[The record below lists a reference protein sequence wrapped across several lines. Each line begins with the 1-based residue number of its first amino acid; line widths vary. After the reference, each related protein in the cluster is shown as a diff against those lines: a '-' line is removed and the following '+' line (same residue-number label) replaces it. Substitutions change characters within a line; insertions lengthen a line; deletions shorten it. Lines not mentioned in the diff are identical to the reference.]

1 MQFDFEAGELLLIDK
16 PVGWTSFDIVN
27 HLRVLIRRHLHIP
40 KLKVGHAGT
49 LDPLATGLLIVC
61 TGKMTKQIQSFQD
74 QDKTYTG
81 TLRLGMTTPS
91 FDLETE
97 ADETFP
103 TDHLTQESLQE
114 ARKFFIGTISQFPPI
129 FSAIKIDGKRAFNY
143 ARKQQEVKLEPRVV
157 TINRFELDNIQIPDV
172 DFVID
177 CSKGTYIRSLAHDF
191 GKSLQNGA
199 CLTTLRRTHIGKFSV
214 ENALS
219 LEQLRELLTS
229 QNPQKNAVQETVSAS
244 ENGSS
249 LT

>member
-1 MQFDFEAGELLLIDK
+1 MQFDFEAGEVLLIDK
-16 PVGWTSFDIVN
+16 PIGWTSFDVVN

-49 LDPLATGLLIVC
+49 LDPLASGLLIVC
-61 TGKMTKQIQSFQD
+61 TGKMTKQIQLYQD
-74 QDKTYTG
+74 QEKTYTG

-91 FDLETE
+91 YDMETE
-97 ADETFP
+97 PDETFP
-103 TDHLTQESLQE
+103 TDHLKQESLQE
-114 ARKFFIGTISQFPPI
+114 ARKNFIGTISQFPPI
-129 FSAIKIDGKRAFNY
+129 YSAIKIDGKRAFNY
-143 ARKQQEVKLEPRVV
+143 ARKQQDVKIDPRIV
-157 TINRFELDNIQIPDV
+157 TIRRFELANIQIPDV

-199 CLTTLRRTHIGKFSV
+199 CLTALRRTHIGNFSV

-219 LEQLRELLTS
+219 LEQLRELLAS
-229 QNPQKNAVQETVSAS
+229 QNPQNSISQKVISVQE
-244 ENGSS
+244 NDSS